1 MAEFL
6 QVSTATETREQ
17 AVVLARSVVADR
29 LAAGAQ
35 IVGPVASVFWHQ
47 GEFGTG
53 EEWQLLLKTRTDR
66 YADLEA
72 HLIEHHPWN
81 NPEVTAVSIENGSDA
96 YLRWVGTTVGPASA
110 D

>member
-1 MAEFL
+1 MAEYL
-6 QVSTATETREQ
+6 QVATATETRDD
-17 AVVLARSVVADR
+17 AVKLAQSVVAAR

-53 EEWQLLLKTRTDR
+53 EEWQLLLKTRADR
-66 YADLEA
+66 YAALEV
-72 HLIEHHPWN
+72 HLLEHHPWK
-81 NPEVTAVSIENGSDA
+81 NPEVSAVPLAGAVD
-96 YLRWVGTTVGPASA
+96 YLRWIDKSTQPGL